1 MRPVVFD
8 ILTNGCNFVKNNSNN
23 NDTIFYNFIGSIIP
37 PEWRKLTGDNGKA
50 LSKTSK
56 QLLSFIVYRLHI
68 YYNKDIDELQESYQ
82 LYEDKLNV
90 GQRRV
95 RQCLVELRDAGFIEV
110 ENRTII
116 KDNFKLRNVP
126 CIKLLKN
133 FQRFTE
139 KETKGEKIIDLTQ
152 KIFRSNLKE
161 ISGEPEKSFRY
172 IYRYN
177 NNKKNNNRSRSTE
190 DKLIENDQNKNE
202 DQQQN
207 LKFKYTES
215 DDFIEIEL
223 VGNEKEDQHQQQNLN
238 FYELSDFSNKKP
250 SNKDYEQN
258 SELATPAITK
268 DSEVEKNKCCPKR
281 KRLADYYP
289 LTPEDAVILQRMSSR
304 SFNIYFIN
312 QLLLKLSSKY
322 PNRHFVNKIAV
333 LNYMAKALANELLT
347 TDQANSG
354 NFRFNDVGRFK
365 EQYLANIESDTDRS
379 MKAQL
384 KRKIAGVFE
393 ADMAYQILTSCDFGA
408 AVKNKY
414 YIKLIKNITLSGHIK
429 FKILQEVRAVH
440 GNDIEQLQVIP
451 FDESKQV
458 ANSTTEY
465 QKTTVL
471 QQQISDE
478 DYLSELSKELGSNS
492 TWYKVRESLIKS
504 YGQAIDKSWFSSLK
518 VVNEDSVNKK
528 IFIKAKTEF
537 EDSYIRENYL
547 KDLESAF
554 KAQGF
559 SFELVKFS
567 NFNKI

>member
-1 MRPVVFD
+1 M
-8 ILTNGCNFVKNNSNN
+8 
-23 NDTIFYNFIGSIIP
+23 
-37 PEWRKLTGDNGKA
+37 
-50 LSKTSK
+50 
-56 QLLSFIVYRLHI
+56 VYRLQI
-68 YYNKDIDELQESYQ
+68 YYNKDIDELQESY
-82 LYEDKLNV
+82 YFFEKELNLRY
-90 GQRRV
+90 RRV

-116 KDNFKLRNVP
+116 KDSFKLRNVP

-190 DKLIENDQNKNE
+190 DKLVENDQNKNE

-223 VGNEKEDQHQQQNLN
+223 VENEKEHQQQNLN
-238 FYELSDFSNKKP
+238 FYELSNFSNKKP
-250 SNKDYEQN
+250 LNKDYEQN
-258 SELATPAITK
+258 SELSTPAITK
-268 DSEVEKNKCCPKR
+268 DSEVEKNECCPKR

-312 QLLLKLSSKY
+312 QLLLKLSNKY
-322 PNRHFVNKIAV
+322 PNRHFENKTAV

-347 TDQANSG
+347 TDQANSE

-365 EQYLANIESDTDRS
+365 EQYLANIESGTDRS

-393 ADMAYQILTSCDFGA
+393 ADMAYQILTSYDFGA

-414 YIKLIKNITLSGHIK
+414 YIKLIKNITLSDHIK
-429 FKILQEVRAVH
+429 FKILQEVRAVY

>member
-1 MRPVVFD
+1 MAQNLRNFASNNCKIANNNSSNNATVFYRF
-8 ILTNGCNFVKNNSNN
+8 IGNFV
-23 NDTIFYNFIGSIIP
+23 P
-37 PEWRKLTGDNGKA
+37 AEWKDLIGDNAKA

-56 QLLSFIVYRLHI
+56 QLLSLMVYRLQI
-68 YYNKDIDELQESYQ
+68 YYNKDIDELQESY
-82 LYEDKLNV
+82 YFFEKELNLRY
-90 GQRRV
+90 RRV
-95 RQCLVELRDAGFIEV
+95 RQCLVELRNAGFIKV

-116 KDNFKLRNVP
+116 KGNLKLRNVL
-126 CIKLLKN
+126 CVKLLKN

-190 DKLIENDQNKNE
+190 DKLVENDQNKNE

-207 LKFKYTES
+207 LKFKYTEY

-268 DSEVEKNKCCPKR
+268 DSEVEKNECYPKR

-312 QLLLKLSSKY
+312 QLLLKLSNKY
-322 PNRHFVNKIAV
+322 PNRHFANKTAV

-347 TDQANSG
+347 TEQANSG
-354 NFRFNDVGRFK
+354 NFGFNDVGRFK

-393 ADMAYQILTSCDFGA
+393 ADMAYQILTSCDFVA

>member
-1 MRPVVFD
+1 M
-8 ILTNGCNFVKNNSNN
+8 
-23 NDTIFYNFIGSIIP
+23 
-37 PEWRKLTGDNGKA
+37 
-50 LSKTSK
+50 
-56 QLLSFIVYRLHI
+56 
-68 YYNKDIDELQESYQ
+68 
-82 LYEDKLNV
+82 
-90 GQRRV
+90 
-95 RQCLVELRDAGFIEV
+95 
-110 ENRTII
+110 
-116 KDNFKLRNVP
+116 RNVP

>member
-1 MRPVVFD
+1 MRPVVLDF
-8 ILTNGCNFVKNNSNN
+8 LTNSCNIFKKNSNN
-23 NDTIFYNFIGSIIP
+23 NDTIFYNFIGNIIP

-56 QLLSFIVYRLHI
+56 QLLSLIVYRLHI
-68 YYNKDIDELQESYQ
+68 YYNKDIDELQESY
-82 LYEDKLNV
+82 YFFEKELNL
-90 GQRRV
+90 RYHRV
-95 RQCLVELRDAGFIEV
+95 RQCLVELRNAGFIKV

-116 KDNFKLRNVP
+116 KGNLKLRNVL
-126 CIKLLKN
+126 CVKLLKN

-139 KETKGEKIIDLTQ
+139 KEEKIVLLQQ
-152 KIFRSNLKE
+152 KNFHINLQE
-161 ISGEPEKSFRY
+161 FAGEPAKNCSY

-223 VGNEKEDQHQQQNLN
+223 VENEKENQQQQQNLN
-238 FYELSDFSNKKP
+238 SYELSDFSNKK
-250 SNKDYEQN
+250 SLNKDYEQN
-258 SELATPAITK
+258 SELSTPAITK
-268 DSEVEKNKCCPKR
+268 DLEVEKNECCPKR

-312 QLLLKLSSKY
+312 QLLLKLSNKY
-322 PNRHFVNKIAV
+322 SFRHFVNKIAV

-347 TDQANSG
+347 TDQANSE

-365 EQYLANIESDTDRS
+365 EQYLANIESGTDRS

-414 YIKLIKNITLSGHIK
+414 YIKLIKNITLSDHIK
-429 FKILQEVRAVH
+429 FKILQEVRAVYS
-440 GNDIEQLQVIP
+440 NDIEQLQVIP

-458 ANSTTEY
+458 TNSTTEY

-504 YGQAIDKSWFSSLK
+504 YGQAIDKSCFSKLE
-518 VVNEDSVNKK
+518 VINEDSVNNK
-528 IFIKAKTEF
+528 IF
-537 EDSYIRENYL
+537 YR
-547 KDLESAF
+547 
-554 KAQGF
+554 
-559 SFELVKFS
+559 
-567 NFNKI
+567 

>member
-1 MRPVVFD
+1 M
-8 ILTNGCNFVKNNSNN
+8 
-23 NDTIFYNFIGSIIP
+23 
-37 PEWRKLTGDNGKA
+37 
-50 LSKTSK
+50 
-56 QLLSFIVYRLHI
+56 
-68 YYNKDIDELQESYQ
+68 QEF
-82 LYEDKLNV
+82 
-90 GQRRV
+90 
-95 RQCLVELRDAGFIEV
+95 A
-110 ENRTII
+110 
-116 KDNFKLRNVP
+116 
-126 CIKLLKN
+126 
-133 FQRFTE
+133 
-139 KETKGEKIIDLTQ
+139 
-152 KIFRSNLKE
+152 
-161 ISGEPEKSFRY
+161 GEPAKNCSY

-223 VGNEKEDQHQQQNLN
+223 VGNEKEDQQQQQNLN

-250 SNKDYEQN
+250 LNKDYKQN
-258 SELATPAITK
+258 SELSTPAITK
-268 DSEVEKNKCCPKR
+268 DLEVEKNECCHKR

-312 QLLLKLSSKY
+312 QLLLKLSNKY
-322 PNRHFVNKIAV
+322 PNRHFANKTAV

-347 TDQANSG
+347 TDQANSE

-365 EQYLANIESDTDRS
+365 EQYLANIESGTDRS

-393 ADMAYQILTSCDFGA
+393 ADMAYQILTSCDFVA

-414 YIKLIKNITLSGHIK
+414 YIKLLKNITLSDHIK

-458 ANSTTEY
+458 TNSTTEY

-492 TWYKVRESLIKS
+492 ILFKVRKYILQHYE
-504 YGQAIDKSWFSSLK
+504 YEQVIDKIWFSKLEI
-518 VVNEDSVNKK
+518 VNEDNINKK
-528 IFIKAKTEF
+528 IFIKALTSF
-537 EDSYIRENYL
+537 ANSYIKSNFKL
-547 KDLESAF
+547 ILERAF
-554 KAQGF
+554 EAQGF
-559 SFELVKFS
+559 SFELVQCK
-567 NFNKI
+567 

>member
-1 MRPVVFD
+1 MAQNLRNLASNNCKITNNNSSNNATVFYRF
-8 ILTNGCNFVKNNSNN
+8 IGNFV
-23 NDTIFYNFIGSIIP
+23 P
-37 PEWRKLTGDNGKA
+37 AEWKDLIGDNAKA

-68 YYNKDIDELQESYQ
+68 YYNKDIDELQESY
-82 LYEDKLNV
+82 YFFEKELNLRY
-90 GQRRV
+90 RRV
-95 RQCLVELRDAGFIEV
+95 RQCLVELRNAGFIKV

-116 KDNFKLRNVP
+116 KGNLKLRNVL
-126 CIKLLKN
+126 CVKLLKN

-139 KETKGEKIIDLTQ
+139 KEKKEEKIVLLQQ
-152 KIFRSNLKE
+152 KNFHINLQE
-161 ISGEPEKSFRY
+161 FAGEPEKSFRY

-223 VGNEKEDQHQQQNLN
+223 VGNEKKDQQQQQNLN
-238 FYELSDFSNKKP
+238 FYELSDVSNKKP
-250 SNKDYEQN
+250 SNKNYEQN
-258 SELATPAITK
+258 SELATSAITK
-268 DSEVEKNKCCPKR
+268 DSEVEKNECCPKR

-289 LTPEDAVILQRMSSR
+289 LTPEDAIILQRMSSR

-312 QLLLKLSSKY
+312 QLLLKLSNKY
-322 PNRHFVNKIAV
+322 PNRHFANKTAV

-347 TDQANSG
+347 TDQANSR
-354 NFRFNDVGRFK
+354 NFGFNDVGRFK
-365 EQYLANIESDTDRS
+365 EQYLANIESGTDRS

-393 ADMAYQILTSCDFGA
+393 ADMAYQILTSCDFRA

-414 YIKLIKNITLSGHIK
+414 YIRLLKNITLSDHIK
-429 FKILQEVRAVH
+429 FKILQEVRAVYS
-440 GNDIEQLQVIP
+440 NDIEQLQVIP

-458 ANSTTEY
+458 TNSATEY

-504 YGQAIDKSWFSSLK
+504 YGQAIDKSWFSKLE
-518 VVNEDSVNKK
+518 VINEDSVNKK

>member
-1 MRPVVFD
+1 MAQNLRNFASNNCKIANNNSSNNATVFYRF
-8 ILTNGCNFVKNNSNN
+8 IGNFV
-23 NDTIFYNFIGSIIP
+23 P
-37 PEWRKLTGDNGKA
+37 AEWKDLIGDNAKA

-56 QLLSFIVYRLHI
+56 QLLSLMVYRLQI
-68 YYNKDIDELQESYQ
+68 YYNKDIDELQESY
-82 LYEDKLNV
+82 YFFEKELNLRY
-90 GQRRV
+90 RRV
-95 RQCLVELRDAGFIEV
+95 RQCLVELRNAGFIKV

-116 KDNFKLRNVP
+116 KGNLKLRNVL
-126 CIKLLKN
+126 CVKLLKN

-139 KETKGEKIIDLTQ
+139 KEKKEEKIVLLQQ
-152 KIFRSNLKE
+152 KNFHINLQE
-161 ISGEPEKSFRY
+161 FAGEPAKNCSY

-223 VGNEKEDQHQQQNLN
+223 VGNEKKDQQQQQNLN
-238 FYELSDFSNKKP
+238 FYELSDVSNKKP
-250 SNKDYEQN
+250 SNKNYEQN
-258 SELATPAITK
+258 SELATSAITK
-268 DSEVEKNKCCPKR
+268 DSEVEKNECCPKR

-289 LTPEDAVILQRMSSR
+289 LTPEDAIILQRMSSR

-312 QLLLKLSSKY
+312 QLLLKLSNKY
-322 PNRHFVNKIAV
+322 PNRHFENKTAV

-347 TDQANSG
+347 TDQANSE

-365 EQYLANIESDTDRS
+365 EQYLANIESGTDRS

-414 YIKLIKNITLSGHIK
+414 YIRLLKNITLSDHIK
-429 FKILQEVRAVH
+429 FKILQEVRAVYS
-440 GNDIEQLQVIP
+440 NDIEQLQVIP

-458 ANSTTEY
+458 TNSATEY

-492 TWYKVRESLIKS
+492 TWYKVRESLVTC
-504 YGQAIDKSWFSSLK
+504 YGQAIDKSWFSPLK
-518 VVNEDSVNKK
+518 VANEDNVNKK

-547 KDLESAF
+547 KDLESSF

>member
-8 ILTNGCNFVKNNSNN
+8 FLTNSCNIIKKNSNN
-23 NDTIFYNFIGSIIP
+23 NDTIFYNFIGNIIP

-56 QLLSFIVYRLHI
+56 QLLSLIVYRLHI

-116 KDNFKLRNVP
+116 KDNVKLRNVP

-161 ISGEPEKSFRY
+161 ISGEPAKNCSY

-190 DKLIENDQNKNE
+190 DKLVENDQNKNE

-223 VGNEKEDQHQQQNLN
+223 VGNEKEDQQQQQNLN
-238 FYELSDFSNKKP
+238 FHELSDFSNKKL

-258 SELATPAITK
+258 SELGTPAITK
-268 DSEVEKNKCCPKR
+268 NLEVEKNKCYPKR

-312 QLLLKLSSKY
+312 QLLLKLSNKY

-347 TDQANSG
+347 TEQANSG

-365 EQYLANIESDTDRS
+365 EQYLANIESGTDRS

-414 YIKLIKNITLSGHIK
+414 YIKLLKNITLSDHIK
-429 FKILQEVRAVH
+429 FKILQEVRAVY
-440 GNDIEQLQVIP
+440 GNDIELLQVIP

-458 ANSTTEY
+458 TNSATEY

-492 TWYKVRESLIKS
+492 ILFKVRKYILQHYE
-504 YGQAIDKSWFSSLK
+504 YEQVIDKIWFSKLE
-518 VVNEDSVNKK
+518 VINEDNVNKK
-528 IFIKAKTEF
+528 IFIKALTSF
-537 EDSYIRENYL
+537 ANSYIKSNFKL
-547 KDLESAF
+547 ILECAF
-554 KAQGF
+554 EAQGF
-559 SFELVKFS
+559 SFELVQCK
-567 NFNKI
+567 

>member
-116 KDNFKLRNVP
+116 KDNFKLHNVP

-190 DKLIENDQNKNE
+190 DKLVENDQNKNE

-207 LKFKYTES
+207 LKFKYTEY

-223 VGNEKEDQHQQQNLN
+223 VENEKENQQQQQNLN
-238 FYELSDFSNKKP
+238 FYELSDVSNDKP

-258 SELATPAITK
+258 SELATSAITK
-268 DSEVEKNKCCPKR
+268 DSEVEKNECYPKR

-312 QLLLKLSSKY
+312 QLLLKLSNKY
-322 PNRHFVNKIAV
+322 SFRHFANKIAV
-333 LNYMAKALANELLT
+333 LSYMAKALANELLT

-365 EQYLANIESDTDRS
+365 EQYLANIESSTDRS

-393 ADMAYQILTSCDFGA
+393 ARYG
-408 AVKNKY
+408 
-414 YIKLIKNITLSGHIK
+414 LS
-429 FKILQEVRAVH
+429 
-440 GNDIEQLQVIP
+440 
-451 FDESKQV
+451 
-458 ANSTTEY
+458 
-465 QKTTVL
+465 
-471 QQQISDE
+471 
-478 DYLSELSKELGSNS
+478 
-492 TWYKVRESLIKS
+492 
-504 YGQAIDKSWFSSLK
+504 
-518 VVNEDSVNKK
+518 
-528 IFIKAKTEF
+528 
-537 EDSYIRENYL
+537 
-547 KDLESAF
+547 
-554 KAQGF
+554 
-559 SFELVKFS
+559 
-567 NFNKI
+567 

>member
-1 MRPVVFD
+1 MRPVAFD
-8 ILTNGCNFVKNNSNN
+8 FLTNSCNIIKNNINN
-23 NDTIFYNFIGSIIP
+23 NDTIFYNFIGNIIP
-37 PEWRKLTGDNGKA
+37 PEWRKLSGDNGKA

-116 KDNFKLRNVP
+116 KDNVKLRNVP

-139 KETKGEKIIDLTQ
+139 KEKKEEKIIDLTQ

-177 NNKKNNNRSRSTE
+177 NKKNNNRSRSTE
-190 DKLIENDQNKNE
+190 DKLIENDRNKNE

-223 VGNEKEDQHQQQNLN
+223 VGNEKEDQQQQQNLN
-238 FYELSDFSNKKP
+238 FHELSDFSNKKP

-258 SELATPAITK
+258 SELGTPAITK
-268 DSEVEKNKCCPKR
+268 NSEVEKNKCCPKR

-312 QLLLKLSSKY
+312 QLLLKLSNKY
-322 PNRHFVNKIAV
+322 SFRHFVNKIAV

-347 TDQANSG
+347 TEQANRG

-365 EQYLANIESDTDRS
+365 EQYLANIESDTDPS

-393 ADMAYQILTSCDFGA
+393 ADMAYKILTSCDFVA

-414 YIKLIKNITLSGHIK
+414 YIKLIKNITLSDHIK

-458 ANSTTEY
+458 TNSTTEY

-478 DYLSELSKELGSNS
+478 NYLSELSKELRSNS
-492 TWYKVRESLIKS
+492 ILFKVRKYILQHYEYEQVIYK
-504 YGQAIDKSWFSSLK
+504 IWFSKLEII
-518 VVNEDSVNKK
+518 NEDNVNKK
-528 IFIKAKTEF
+528 IFIKALTSF
-537 EDSYIRENYL
+537 ADSYIKSNFKL
-547 KDLESAF
+547 ILERAF
-554 KAQGF
+554 EAQGF
-559 SFELVKFS
+559 SFELVQCK
-567 NFNKI
+567 

>member
-1 MRPVVFD
+1 MAQNLRNFASNNCKIANNNSSNNATVFYRF
-8 ILTNGCNFVKNNSNN
+8 IGNFV
-23 NDTIFYNFIGSIIP
+23 P
-37 PEWRKLTGDNGKA
+37 AEWKDLIGDNAKA

-56 QLLSFIVYRLHI
+56 QLLSLMVYRLQI
-68 YYNKDIDELQESYQ
+68 YYNKDIDELQESY
-82 LYEDKLNV
+82 YFFEKELNLRY
-90 GQRRV
+90 RRV
-95 RQCLVELRDAGFIEV
+95 RQCLVELRNAGFIKV

-116 KDNFKLRNVP
+116 KGNLKLRNVL
-126 CIKLLKN
+126 CVKLLKN

-139 KETKGEKIIDLTQ
+139 KE
-152 KIFRSNLKE
+152 
-161 ISGEPEKSFRY
+161 
-172 IYRYN
+172 
-177 NNKKNNNRSRSTE
+177 KK
-190 DKLIENDQNKNE
+190 
-202 DQQQN
+202 DQQ
-207 LKFKYTES
+207 
-215 DDFIEIEL
+215 
-223 VGNEKEDQHQQQNLN
+223 QQQNLN

-258 SELATPAITK
+258 SELATSAITK
-268 DSEVEKNKCCPKR
+268 DSEVEKNECYPKR

-289 LTPEDAVILQRMSSR
+289 LTPEDAIILQRMSSR

-312 QLLLKLSSKY
+312 QLLLKLSNKY
-322 PNRHFVNKIAV
+322 PNRHFANKTAV

-347 TDQANSG
+347 TDQANSE
-354 NFRFNDVGRFK
+354 NFRFNYVGRFK
-365 EQYLANIESDTDRS
+365 EQYLANIESGTDRS

-414 YIKLIKNITLSGHIK
+414 YIKLIKNITLSDHIK
-429 FKILQEVRAVH
+429 FKILQEVRAVYS
-440 GNDIEQLQVIP
+440 NDIEQLQVIP

-458 ANSTTEY
+458 TNSATEY

-471 QQQISDE
+471 QQQISDK

-504 YGQAIDKSWFSSLK
+504 YGQAIDKLWFSPLK

-537 EDSYIRENYL
+537 EDDYIRNNCMRG
-547 KDLESAF
+547 LEYAF

>member
-1 MRPVVFD
+1 MAQNLRNLASNNCKIANNNSSNNATVFYRF
-8 ILTNGCNFVKNNSNN
+8 IGNFV
-23 NDTIFYNFIGSIIP
+23 P
-37 PEWRKLTGDNGKA
+37 AEWKDLIGDNAKA

-56 QLLSFIVYRLHI
+56 QLLSLIVYRLQI
-68 YYNKDIDELQESYQ
+68 YYNNDIDELQESY
-82 LYEDKLNV
+82 YFFEKELNLRY
-90 GQRRV
+90 RRV
-95 RQCLVELRDAGFIEV
+95 RQCLVELRNAGFIKV

-116 KDNFKLRNVP
+116 KGNLKVRNVL
-126 CIKLLKN
+126 CVKLIKN

-139 KETKGEKIIDLTQ
+139 KEKKEEKIVLLQQ
-152 KIFRSNLKE
+152 KNFHINLQE
-161 ISGEPEKSFRY
+161 FAGEPAKNCSY
-172 IYRYN
+172 IYRY

-190 DKLIENDQNKNE
+190 VKLIENDQNKKE
-202 DQQQN
+202 DQQ
-207 LKFKYTES
+207 
-215 DDFIEIEL
+215 
-223 VGNEKEDQHQQQNLN
+223 QQQNLN

-268 DSEVEKNKCCPKR
+268 DSEVEKNKCCSKR

-312 QLLLKLSSKY
+312 QLLLKLSNKY
-322 PNRHFVNKIAV
+322 PNRHFKNKTAV

-347 TDQANSG
+347 TEQANSG

-393 ADMAYQILTSCDFGA
+393 ANMAYQILTSCDFGA

-414 YIKLIKNITLSGHIK
+414 YIKLIKNILLSDHIK

-440 GNDIEQLQVIP
+440 SNDIEQLQVIP

-458 ANSTTEY
+458 TNSTTEY

-492 TWYKVRESLIKS
+492 ILFKVRKYILQHYE
-504 YGQAIDKSWFSSLK
+504 YEQVIDKIWFSKLEI
-518 VVNEDSVNKK
+518 VNEDNVNKK
-528 IFIKAKTEF
+528 IFIKALTSF
-537 EDSYIRENYL
+537 ANSYI
-547 KDLESAF
+547 
-554 KAQGF
+554 
-559 SFELVKFS
+559 KF
-567 NFNKI
+567 

>member
-1 MRPVVFD
+1 M
-8 ILTNGCNFVKNNSNN
+8 
-23 NDTIFYNFIGSIIP
+23 
-37 PEWRKLTGDNGKA
+37 
-50 LSKTSK
+50 
-56 QLLSFIVYRLHI
+56 
-68 YYNKDIDELQESYQ
+68 
-82 LYEDKLNV
+82 
-90 GQRRV
+90 
-95 RQCLVELRDAGFIEV
+95 
-110 ENRTII
+110 
-116 KDNFKLRNVP
+116 RNVP

-139 KETKGEKIIDLTQ
+139 KEKKGEKIIDLTQ

-190 DKLIENDQNKNE
+190 DKLVENDQNKNE

-223 VGNEKEDQHQQQNLN
+223 VENEKEHQQQNLN
-238 FYELSDFSNKKP
+238 FYELSNFSNKKP
-250 SNKDYEQN
+250 LNKDYEQN
-258 SELATPAITK
+258 SELSTPAITK
-268 DSEVEKNKCCPKR
+268 DSEVEKNECCPKR

-312 QLLLKLSSKY
+312 QLLLKLSNKY
-322 PNRHFVNKIAV
+322 PNRHFENKTAV

-347 TDQANSG
+347 TDQANSE

-365 EQYLANIESDTDRS
+365 EQYLANIESGTDRS

-393 ADMAYQILTSCDFGA
+393 ADTAYQILTSCDFVA

-414 YIKLIKNITLSGHIK
+414 YIKLLKNITLTECDGS
-429 FKILQEVRAVH
+429 KILQAVQDVY
-440 GNDIEQLQVIP
+440 GYEIQELQVTPFEQLKTVSQKQIN
-451 FDESKQV
+451 EEEYLLNLSKQ
-458 ANSTTEY
+458 
-465 QKTTVL
+465 
-471 QQQISDE
+471 
-478 DYLSELSKELGSNS
+478 LGSNS

-504 YGQAIDKSWFSSLK
+504 YGQAIDKSWFSKLE
-518 VVNEDSVNKK
+518 VINEDSVNKK

-547 KDLESAF
+547 KDLESSF

-559 SFELVKFS
+559 SFELVKFE
-567 NFNKI
+567 

>member
-1 MRPVVFD
+1 MVRDLSNFASNNCKITNNNSSNNATVFYSF
-8 ILTNGCNFVKNNSNN
+8 IGNFV
-23 NDTIFYNFIGSIIP
+23 P
-37 PEWRKLTGDNGKA
+37 AEWKDLIGDNGKA
-50 LSKTSK
+50 LSKTPK
-56 QLLSFIVYRLHI
+56 QLLSWIVYKLQI
-68 YYNKDIDELQESYQ
+68 YYNNDIDELQDSYYSFEKELQ
-82 LYEDKLNV
+82 V
-90 GQRRV
+90 CQRRV
-95 RQCLVELRDAGFIEV
+95 RQCLVELQKAGFIEV

-116 KDNFKLRNVP
+116 KNNFKLRNVP

-223 VGNEKEDQHQQQNLN
+223 VGNEKKDQQQQQNLN
-238 FYELSDFSNKKP
+238 FYELSDVSNKKP
-250 SNKDYEQN
+250 SNKNYEQN
-258 SELATPAITK
+258 SELATSAITK
-268 DSEVEKNKCCPKR
+268 DSKVEKNECCPKR

-289 LTPEDAVILQRMSSR
+289 LTPEDAIILQRMSSR

-312 QLLLKLSSKY
+312 QLLLKLSNKY
-322 PNRHFVNKIAV
+322 PNRHFADKIAV
-333 LNYMAKALANELLT
+333 LSYTAKALANELLT

-365 EQYLANIESDTDRS
+365 EQYLANIESGTDRS

-408 AVKNKY
+408 AVKNKC
-414 YIKLIKNITLSGHIK
+414 YIKLIKNITLSDHIK
-429 FKILQEVRAVH
+429 FKILQEVRAVYS
-440 GNDIEQLQVIP
+440 NDIEQLQVIP

-458 ANSTTEY
+458 TNSTTEY

-492 TWYKVRESLIKS
+492 ILFKVRKYILQHYEYK
-504 YGQAIDKSWFSSLK
+504 QVIDKIWFSKLE
-518 VVNEDSVNKK
+518 VINEDNVNKK
-528 IFIKAKTEF
+528 IFIKALTSF
-537 EDSYIRENYL
+537 EDSYIKSNY
-547 KDLESAF
+547 KPILEHAF
-554 KAQGF
+554 
-559 SFELVKFS
+559 
-567 NFNKI
+567 

>member
-1 MRPVVFD
+1 MAQNLRNLASNNCKITNNNSSNNATVFYRF
-8 ILTNGCNFVKNNSNN
+8 IGNFV
-23 NDTIFYNFIGSIIP
+23 P
-37 PEWRKLTGDNGKA
+37 AEWKDLIGDNAKA

-68 YYNKDIDELQESYQ
+68 YYNKDIDELQESY
-82 LYEDKLNV
+82 YFFEKELNLRY
-90 GQRRV
+90 RRV
-95 RQCLVELRDAGFIEV
+95 RQCLVELRNAGFIKV

-116 KDNFKLRNVP
+116 KGNLKLRNVL
-126 CIKLLKN
+126 CVKLLKN

-139 KETKGEKIIDLTQ
+139 KEKKEEKIVLLQQ
-152 KIFRSNLKE
+152 KNFHINLQE
-161 ISGEPEKSFRY
+161 FAGEPAKNCSY

-223 VGNEKEDQHQQQNLN
+223 VENEKEDQQQQQNLN

-258 SELATPAITK
+258 SELGTPAITK
-268 DSEVEKNKCCPKR
+268 NLEVEKNKCCPKR

-347 TDQANSG
+347 TEQANSG

-365 EQYLANIESDTDRS
+365 EQYLANIESGTDRS

-384 KRKIAGVFE
+384 KRKIAEVFE

-414 YIKLIKNITLSGHIK
+414 YIRLLKNITLSDHIK
-429 FKILQEVRAVH
+429 FKILQEVRAVYS
-440 GNDIEQLQVIP
+440 NDIEQLQVIP

-458 ANSTTEY
+458 TNSTTEY

-492 TWYKVRESLIKS
+492 ILFKVRKYILQHYE
-504 YGQAIDKSWFSSLK
+504 YEQVIDKIWFSKLEII
-518 VVNEDSVNKK
+518 NEDNVNKK
-528 IFIKAKTEF
+528 IFIKALTSF
-537 EDSYIRENYL
+537 ANSYIKSNF
-547 KDLESAF
+547 KHILELAF
-554 KAQGF
+554 EAQGF
-559 SFELVKFS
+559 SFELVQCK
-567 NFNKI
+567 